1 VKSRPAPRPD
11 WLRIHGARQ
20 NNLKGVSVAIP
31 HDRVTVI
38 TGVSGSGKSS
48 LAFDTI
54 FAEGQWRFIESL
66 SSYARMFLE
75 RIDRPDVDLV
85 EHIRPAIALE
95 QKNPVRTAR
104 STVGTATELADYLR
118 LLYAKIGRVH
128 CPRCG
133 SPAGSA
139 APDRVAEALLAEAAG
154 ARALVGFPLPVPT
167 GDRAGDLLARL
178 VARGFA
184 RIKVGNDVVPLSPLP
199 ELDLAGRETIDVVLD
214 RLVLR
219 PDAQT
224 RLAGSL
230 EQAFQEGAGRAVVE
244 ILREDR
250 PPEVRRYGEQF
261 GCQACGTPLER
272 PQPLLFSFNHP
283 LGACPECK
291 GFGNL
296 LRYDETRVI
305 PDTTVSL
312 AGGAVEPWR
321 HPSGEWYQKELLKVA
336 RRRKV
341 DVLRPY
347 AELPEVVRHWVYE
360 GDKDF
365 CGIKGFFE
373 EVEGYRYKLHVRV
386 FLSRYRSQVPCPA
399 CQGARL
405 KPEALAVTVAD
416 KNIAE
421 VAHLAIDDLA
431 GWLEALPLTAW
442 EAEVGRD
449 VVDRLSAKV
458 SFLRRVGLGY
468 LTVERQMRTLS
479 GGEAQRIALA
489 TQLGAQLVGTLYVLD
504 EPSIGLHARD
514 VAQLAELCRE
524 LAHAGNTVVVVEHDR
539 SFIESADH
547 CVELGPGSGERGGEI
562 VLAAPR
568 DEFLKDMRTLTAR
581 YLSGRESIP
590 LPVGRREG
598 DGRWLTVVGAR
609 EHNLRRVT
617 ARIPL
622 RTLTCVSGVSGS
634 GKSTLVHDTLYR
646 AVARAFKTAF
656 EAPGAYDALLGL
668 EHLRGVRLIDQ
679 QPIGRT
685 PRSNPVTYIKA
696 FDDIRRLFA
705 GLPKAKT
712 LGLGPGHFS
721 FNVPGG
727 RCETCE
733 GDGFEKLEMYF
744 FEDVYVTCRECEGR
758 RYRPDVRQVT
768 YQGRDISQILQMT
781 VDEAIPFFA
790 ATTGLTRRLQ
800 VLQDVGL
807 GYLRLGQPATT
818 LSGGEAQRLKIAAEL
833 GARLGRDVLYILDEP
848 TTGLHLDDVRRL
860 LGVLQRLV
868 DAGNTVLVVEH
879 HLDVIKCADWIL
891 DLGPE
896 GGAAGGEL
904 VAEGPPETVAQVAAS
919 YTGKYLQEFLKD
931 GDGRDQSGRGDL
943 GADARRSSRL
953 ASRRRSPRVQ

>member
-1 VKSRPAPRPD
+1 VPRPD

-20 NNLKGVSVAIP
+20 NNLKNVSVAIP
-31 HDRVTVI
+31 HDRVTVV

-128 CPRCG
+128 CPKCG
-133 SPAGSA
+133 RPAGSA
-139 APDRVAEALLAEAAG
+139 APDRVAEALLAEATG
-154 ARALVGFPLPVPT
+154 ARALIGFPLPVPP
-167 GDRAGDLLARL
+167 GDRAAELLTRL

-184 RIKVGNDVVPLSPLP
+184 RIKVGDDVIPLTPLP

-214 RLVLR
+214 RIVLR

-230 EQAFQEGAGRAVVE
+230 EQAFQEGGGRAVVE
-244 ILREDR
+244 IRRDD
-250 PPEVRRYGEQF
+250 PPAEIRRYGEQF
-261 GCQACGTPLER
+261 GCQTCGTPLER

-296 LRYDETRVI
+296 LRYDESRVI
-305 PDTTVSL
+305 PDPTTSL
-312 AGGAVEPWR
+312 SGGAVEPWR
-321 HPSGEWYQKELLKVA
+321 RPSGEWYQKELLKVA
-336 RRRKV
+336 RRRKI
-341 DVLRPY
+341 DVHRPY
-347 AELPEVVRHWVYE
+347 AELPEAVRHWVYE

-365 CGIKGFFE
+365 CGIRGFFE

-386 FLSRYRSQVPCPA
+386 FLSRYRSQVPCPT
-399 CQGARL
+399 CHGARL
-405 KPEALAVTVAD
+405 KPEALAVTVAGRS
-416 KNIAE
+416 IAE
-421 VAHLAIDDLA
+421 VARLAIDDLA
-431 GWLEALPLTAW
+431 AWLGALSLTAW
-442 EAEVGRD
+442 ETEVGRE
-449 VVDRLSAKV
+449 VLDRLAAKV

-514 VAQLAELCRE
+514 VARLAELCRE

-539 SFIESADH
+539 TFIESADH
-547 CVELGPGSGERGGEI
+547 CVELGPGSGEQGGEI

-581 YLSGRESIP
+581 YLSGRETIP
-590 LPVGRREG
+590 LPAGRREG
-598 DGRWLTVVGAR
+598 DGRWLKVVGAR
-609 EHNLRRVT
+609 EHNLRHVT

-622 RTLTCVSGVSGS
+622 GTLTCVTGVSGS

-679 QPIGRT
+679 EPIGRT

-696 FDDIRRLFA
+696 FDDIRRMFA
-705 GLPKAKT
+705 ALPKAKT

-768 YQGRDISQILQMT
+768 YQGRDISQVLQMM

-790 ATTGLTRRLQ
+790 AATGLTRRLR

-833 GARLGRDVLYILDEP
+833 GTRLGRDVLYILDEP

-904 VAEGPPETVAQVAAS
+904 VAEGPPESVAQVSAS
-919 YTGKYLQEFLKD
+919 YTGKYLQDFLQD
-931 GDGRDQSGRGDL
+931 GGAGDR
-943 GADARRSSRL
+943 AATRRS
-953 ASRRRSPRVQ
+953 RR